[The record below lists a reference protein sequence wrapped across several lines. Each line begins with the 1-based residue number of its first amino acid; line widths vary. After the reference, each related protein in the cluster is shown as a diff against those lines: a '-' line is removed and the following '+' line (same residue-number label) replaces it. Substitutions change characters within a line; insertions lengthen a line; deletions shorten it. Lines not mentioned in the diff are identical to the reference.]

1 MTSLGASSAA
11 ATSEAAERISILLP
25 LPLAGAYDYALPEE
39 MRVAPGDFVVVP
51 LGARLVIGVAWDNSL
66 AHTAAVHFG
75 DIPDPV
81 SGEKSEVNLPAAQQM
96 IDILALLEEKTRGNL
111 TAEERQL
118 LDQILYELRL
128 RFVEAGKPQSRI
140 ITP

>member
-66 AHTAAVHFG
+66 ADTAAAA
-75 DIPDPV
+75 V
-81 SGEKSEVNLPAAQQM
+81 SPERLREIEERLPARPMPETLRRFIEWVASYTVAPWGAVLRM
-96 IDILALLEEKTRGNL
+96 AMSVPAALL
-111 TAEERQL
+111 
-118 LDQILYELRL
+118 
-128 RFVEAGKPQSRI
+128 P
-140 ITP
+140 P

>member
-1 MTSLGASSAA
+1 MAEHEHAEHEENGDTISFAA
-11 ATSEAAERISILLP
+11 
-25 LPLAGAYDYALPEE
+25 
-39 MRVAPGDFVVVP
+39 FV
-51 LGARLVIGVAWDNSL
+51 LSL

-81 SGEKSEVNLPAAQQM
+81 SGQQLEVNLLAAQQM
-96 IDILALLEEKTRGNL
+96 IDILTLLEEKTRGNL

-128 RFVEAGKPQSRI
+128 RFVEASKPQSRI

>member
-1 MTSLGASSAA
+1 MSEHTQDRSDGAHEASAI
-11 ATSEAAERISILLP
+11 TFI
-25 LPLAGAYDYALPEE
+25 G
-39 MRVAPGDFVVVP
+39 FV
-51 LGARLVIGVAWDNSL
+51 LSL

-81 SGEKSEVNLPAAQQM
+81 TGQTANANLAAAQQM

-118 LDQILYELRL
+118 LEQILYELRV
-128 RFVEAGKPQSRI
+128 RYVEVQKGPAAAEPSRI
-140 ITP
+140 IIP

>member
-1 MTSLGASSAA
+1 MADQQDASAETEQGENAISFAA
-11 ATSEAAERISILLP
+11 
-25 LPLAGAYDYALPEE
+25 
-39 MRVAPGDFVVVP
+39 FV
-51 LGARLVIGVAWDNSL
+51 LSL

-81 SGEKSEVNLPAAQQM
+81 SGQTAETNLPAAQQM
-96 IDILALLEEKTRGNL
+96 IDILSLLEAKTRGNL

-118 LDQILYELRL
+118 LDQILYELRM
-128 RFVEAGKPQSRI
+128 RYVEADKPQSRI